1 MTGYINEPLLKSILD
16 KYPDDFTEEVAHAV
30 VDYFQNKKNI
40 RNGKPITDSSKVNQ
54 ISTFK
59 KVLKDI
65 KILPELSLLK
75 MPETIWKPVK
85 TSQVAKTIA
94 NHRSILKI
102 QNSEEFI
109 KKTLEGLHSKLFS
122 ELYPALLLAS
132 GRRPTEIYMMKFRK
146 GKKPNTIIFTGQLKK
161 RSEKEKYVIPL
172 LTDVITF
179 KKAIKNFQQLFPEV
193 KINNMTP
200 DQIAKAY
207 SKQNANTLL
216 AFSKKNGI
224 KLKASDFRRIYVAK
238 SYKDYSEANIE
249 NTQTFN
255 VWIMDFLGHVSLDI
269 SLNYSNVIL
278 E

>member
-16 KYPDDFTEEVAHAV
+16 KYPDDFTEEVAHSV